1 MGVDNELREFLEAME
16 QRIKSSTEAAMESVR
31 DELREEIRVGDRA
44 IRSLVESVRDGLHE
58 IIRRADIDAAFKDID
73 SLRRADRDLD
83 KRVTILEG
91 QGGR

>member
-16 QRIKSSTEAAMESVR
+16 QRIKSSTE
-31 DELREEIRVGDRA
+31 
-44 IRSLVESVRDGLHE
+44 VESVRDGLHE
-58 IIRRADIDAAFKDID
+58 IISRADIDAAFKDID